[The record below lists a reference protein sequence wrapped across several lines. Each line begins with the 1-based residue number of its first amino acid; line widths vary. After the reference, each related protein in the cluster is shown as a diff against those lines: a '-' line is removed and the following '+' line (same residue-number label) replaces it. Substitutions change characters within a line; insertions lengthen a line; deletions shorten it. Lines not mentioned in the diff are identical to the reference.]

1 MIQYYQVYNPLTSAS
16 TYWTGDNTKAGFLLT
31 SNNFIIPL
39 GNKKPKKVSRE
50 TILTF

>member
-1 MIQYYQVYNPLTSAS
+1 MKQYYQVYNPVTSTS

-39 GNKKPKKVSRE
+39 GNKKPKKVLRE
-50 TILTF
+50 TLYKF